1 MNMKEQKRS
10 DEYIVEAIDDKHI
23 QCQEA
28 SKMYQFNASL
38 DESNLQEDVFD
49 K

>member
-1 MNMKEQKRS
+1 MNRKEQKRG
-10 DEYIVEAIDDKHI
+10 DGYTVEAVDDKHI

-28 SKMYQFNASL
+28 SKMFEFNASL
-38 DESNLQEDVFD
+38 DEGNLQDDVFG